1 MNHIPQIINL
11 EDGTKCVSL
20 EDYDMFATEHML
32 SVNKICNER
41 DEAREDLAE
50 ETKFHHRTHSELIK
64 TACELMDVK
73 TERDD
78 LREVLSEI
86 SLYLSVGMGD
96 ETTTAKQYHD
106 RILEGIK
113 MLTDPIME
121 NWKKSEK
128 ELDEAI
134 GALLKIDEIYI
145 DGDDTYEDRIKMG
158 EIAREVLDKIY
169 LKNESRIN

>member
-1 MNHIPQIINL
+1 MNYIPQRIHL

-20 EDYDMFATEHML
+20 EDCDKLATEHML
-32 SVNKICNER
+32 AVNKLCNER
-41 DEAREDLAE
+41 DE
-50 ETKFHHRTHSELIK
+50 F
-64 TACELMDVK
+64 
-73 TERDD
+73 RD
-78 LREVLSEI
+78 VLSDI

-134 GALLKIDEIYI
+134 SSLLKIDEIYI

-158 EIAREVLDKIY
+158 KIAREVLDKIY
-169 LKNESRIN
+169 LKNESRANQNN